1 VGRCRR
7 RERRMNKNKESREER
22 IEKIKRET
30 ILKESKI
37 TTEEIVTH
45 AQSLKKTLEW
55 LKDK

>member
-1 VGRCRR
+1 
-7 RERRMNKNKESREER
+7 MNKNKESREER